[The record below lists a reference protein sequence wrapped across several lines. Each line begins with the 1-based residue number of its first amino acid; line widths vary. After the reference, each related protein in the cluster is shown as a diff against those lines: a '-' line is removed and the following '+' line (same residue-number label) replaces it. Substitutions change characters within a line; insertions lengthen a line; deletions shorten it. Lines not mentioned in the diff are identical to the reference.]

1 MIDLVSEIL
10 RFIEISKTMMMGNV
24 TLAIATQV
32 RYTICC
38 ADSQGMTGAQTE
50 V

>member
-24 TLAIATQV
+24 TLAIATKV
-32 RYTICC
+32 RYTIV
-38 ADSQGMTGAQTE
+38 ALIHKG
-50 V
+50 